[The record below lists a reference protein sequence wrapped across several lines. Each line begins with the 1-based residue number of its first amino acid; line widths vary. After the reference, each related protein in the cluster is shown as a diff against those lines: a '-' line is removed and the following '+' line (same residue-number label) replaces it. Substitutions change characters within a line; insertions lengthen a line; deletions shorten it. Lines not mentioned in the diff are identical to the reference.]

1 MIFWKKKRGKSPDNG
16 AAKEARERSEERLE
30 EVRRDWRKVRE
41 VTNSLERIR
50 RTNHFAELLEK
61 AMRHSP

>member
-1 MIFWKKKRGKSPDNG
+1 MIFWKTKRGKSPDCD
-16 AAKEARERSEERLE
+16 AATEARERSEKRLAE
-30 EVRRDWRKVRE
+30 TRRDWRKVRE

-50 RTNHFAELLEK
+50 RANHFAELLEK

>member
-1 MIFWKKKRGKSPDNG
+1 MIFNRKKRGKNPDNG
-16 AAKEARERSEERLE
+16 AATEARERSEERLAQT
-30 EVRRDWRKVRE
+30 RRDWRKVRE

-50 RTNHFAELLEK
+50 RANHFAELLEK